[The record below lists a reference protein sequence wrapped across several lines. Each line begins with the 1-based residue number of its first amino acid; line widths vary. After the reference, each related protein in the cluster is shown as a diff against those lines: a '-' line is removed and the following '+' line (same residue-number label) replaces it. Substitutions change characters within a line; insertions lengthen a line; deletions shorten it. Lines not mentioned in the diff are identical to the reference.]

1 MGMTKEAVLKNLRRK
16 DVIVL
21 NVLPDDDFL
30 KLHIRG
36 SRNLPLFQNRNLF
49 AAEVEKEFGKDK
61 FFITYSADIT
71 CAAGPNAAQALKTR
85 GFIAQDYPG
94 GMKEWREAGLPM
106 EGIQTRQPVPA
117 R

>member
-30 KLHIRG
+30 KLHIKG
-36 SRNLPLFQNRNLF
+36 SYNMALFQNRGLF

-71 CAAGPNAAQALKTR
+71 CAAGPNAAQALRNR
-85 GFIAQDYPG
+85 GFNAQDYPG
-94 GMKEWREAGLPM
+94 GVKEWREAGFPL
-106 EGIQTRQPVPA
+106 EGIQLRQVVPV